1 MNNQNVLVKKTISE
15 MMIDRGH
22 QIIDRRDDYFLVK
35 KTDDSEIVVFFSFF
49 EKLNTSILKEYIKE
63 IEKNNI
69 IHMIIIY
76 KDKVTSSVN
85 KIINN
90 IFHLNIEVFSFSEL
104 LFNITK
110 HCLYRPH
117 ILLKIAEKNK
127 FVKKYSKQIP
137 KILLDDPIV
146 KYFNFKSGDILKII
160 RKNNY
165 ISYRIVVNE

>member
-85 KIINN
+85 KIIDN
-90 IFHLNIEVFSFSEL
+90 IFHLNIEIFPFSNLS
-104 LFNITK
+104 FNITK
-110 HCLYRPH
+110 HRLYRPH
-117 ILLKIAEKNK
+117 ILLKPTEKNI
-127 FVKKYSKQIP
+127 FIKKYGKQIP
-137 KILLDDPIV
+137 KILLCDPIV
-146 KYFNFKSGDILKII
+146 RYFNFKTGDIVKII
-160 RKNNY
+160 RRNNF
-165 ISYRIVVNE
+165 ISYRIVVDE